1 MKLAKHWVIAL
12 CAVVLCGTAG
22 VLMAGDHHGGDRQ
35 GDDQGNHDLPPLPS
49 ILAFDTMYGVDGP
62 FLGEANA
69 IRGVVG
75 DEAPWTIAHFIKGR
89 LTKSGRLQIL
99 VRGLVF
105 KDDPLVPPELVGK
118 NDETEFRGL
127 VSCLTEESETAVG
140 RKNVVTGGFPA
151 DVRGNSFIDEKLD
164 LPNPCVAPI
173 VFVMAGS
180 EDKWFAVTGF
190 EHEEDNQGSTSSQR

>member
-1 MKLAKHWVIAL
+1 MKLAKSWVVAL
-12 CAVVLCGTAG
+12 CGVVLCATAG
-22 VLMAGDHHGGDRQ
+22 VLMAGDHQGGDRQ
-35 GDDQGNHDLPPLPS
+35 GEGQDHMLPPLPN
-49 ILAFDTMYGVDGP
+49 IVAFDAMYGVDGP

-89 LTKSGRLQIL
+89 LTKGGRLQIV

-118 NDETEFRGL
+118 NDEESFRGL
-127 VSCLTEESETAVG
+127 VSCLTEEGDTVG
-140 RKNVVTGGFPA
+140 RKNVVSEGFPA
-151 DVRGNSFIDEKLD
+151 DSRGNSFIDAKLD

-190 EHEEDNQGSTSSQR
+190 EHEEEGEDSTGAHR